1 MRPPETGLLFLHADT
16 ILGDGWARAVQAHM
30 AGSSKA
36 AVFRFRL
43 DDTRIRARILE
54 LLVHWRCRLFALPYG
69 DQGLLISR
77 SLYDETG
84 GFRPLPLME
93 DVDLVRRIGRRRLA
107 SLDVPAITSAQRY
120 VRDGYVSRIA
130 RNLACLAMWSLG
142 VSPDRIRRFLQ
153 MNARP
158 RHLLVMAKQ
167 PRIGRVKT
175 RLGAGIG
182 AMEATRAY
190 RVMLAETLNTLS
202 RDPRWQTWVAVSG
215 VHELNAN
222 VWPNNVHL
230 VDQGTGDL
238 GDRMQRMFD
247 TLPIGPVVI
256 IGSDI
261 PHIAPADIADA
272 FRLLGRHDAVF
283 GPAPDGGYWLV
294 GQSRR
299 RTVLKLF
306 DNVRWSSE
314 HALSD
319 TMANLDG
326 APGKTA
332 AAAGRR
338 RRRGQLSRVVAGRIR
353 VLLRS
358 RELAYANRSAR
369 AHCVPGFV

>member
-1 MRPPETGLLFLHADT
+1 
-16 ILGDGWARAVQAHM
+16 
-30 AGSSKA
+30 
-36 AVFRFRL
+36 
-43 DDTRIRARILE
+43 
-54 LLVHWRCRLFALPYG
+54 
-69 DQGLLISR
+69 
-77 SLYDETG
+77 
-84 GFRPLPLME
+84 
-93 DVDLVRRIGRRRLA
+93 
-107 SLDVPAITSAQRY
+107 
-120 VRDGYVSRIA
+120 
-130 RNLACLAMWSLG
+130 
-142 VSPDRIRRFLQ
+142 
-153 MNARP
+153 MNTCP

-272 FRLLGRHDAVF
+272 FRQLGRHDAVF

-294 GQSRR
+294 GQSSR

-326 APGKTA
+326 APAK
-332 AAAGRR
+332 
-338 RRRGQLSRVVAGRIR
+338 
-353 VLLRS
+353 LLRQ
-358 RELAYANRSAR
+358 LADVDDAASYR
-369 AHCVPGFV
+369 AWLRGG